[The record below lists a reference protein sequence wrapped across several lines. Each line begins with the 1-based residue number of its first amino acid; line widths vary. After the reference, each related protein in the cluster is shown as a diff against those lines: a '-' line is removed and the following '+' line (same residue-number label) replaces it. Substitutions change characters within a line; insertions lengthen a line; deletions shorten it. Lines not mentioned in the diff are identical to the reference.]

1 MESSEDHELNEREED
16 LVEDPENEDEAEMDN
31 ETNAIEAEPE
41 LLESS
46 SEFEF
51 SDTEDTEDIDKAY
64 VRLSTKT
71 KFGTEQTEK
80 EFETIDPFD
89 DDLVG
94 LLCYLSN
101 FFTGCKFT
109 DSIYCSDY

>member
-51 SDTEDTEDIDKAY
+51 SDTDDTEDIDKAY

-101 FFTGCKFT
+101 FFAGCKFT